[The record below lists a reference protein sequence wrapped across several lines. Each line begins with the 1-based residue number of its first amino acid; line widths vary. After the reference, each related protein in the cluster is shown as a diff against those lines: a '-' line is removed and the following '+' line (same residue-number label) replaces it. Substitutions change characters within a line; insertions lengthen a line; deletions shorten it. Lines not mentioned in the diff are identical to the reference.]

1 MRENIESKAS
11 AKRLKLDEVSEQF
24 GVRINSLRYHIKK
37 LKPLFLDVSRDR
49 YNRFLF
55 TPLQIDRLLLIHR
68 LKNQGYPY
76 EKIKEQLMRDA
87 EHLTEGPEQL
97 NQESEQLTERSEQL
111 RNSVNSKSHV
121 DARSI
126 SADPDKRG
134 WVHKLD
140 QMEKHQKKLHEI
152 NKILIETNKQLDKII
167 AEQNSKIDSL
177 EERVALLID
186 LHTEN
191 LLKRGLNL
199 DRHMDLFFET
209 DKEPSD

>member
-1 MRENIESKAS
+1 MLENVESKTS
-11 AKRLKLDEVSEQF
+11 AKRLKLDEISEQF

-55 TPLQIDRLLLIHR
+55 TPLQIDLLLRVHR

-76 EKIKEQLMRDA
+76 EKIKEQLLGNL
-87 EHLTEGPEQL
+87 EQLTEG
-97 NQESEQLTERSEQL
+97 SEQLTEEPEQL
-111 RNSVNSKSHV
+111 QNSLNSESQMNV
-121 DARSI
+121 IFMPTDS
-126 SADPDKRG
+126 DKRG
-134 WVHKLD
+134 WLHKLE

-152 NKILIETNKQLDKII
+152 NKILIDANKQLDQII
-167 AEQNSKIDSL
+167 AEQNAKIDSL

-191 LLKRGLNL
+191 LLKRGLTLN
-199 DRHMDLFFET
+199 RNMDIFFET
-209 DKEPSD
+209 DKEQSD